1 MSFCISGRK
10 KDGFCRH
17 LDRVGDNRLQDNRL
31 IDICWRKKRVY
42 SRRLTIFAR
51 YCGNRKKIKYITP
64 LWNIISEKSKK
75 MAAEVGG

>member
-1 MSFCISGRK
+1 MLKTWWRFSENVPMSFCVSGQK
-10 KDGFCRH
+10 KDGLCRH

-51 YCGNRKKIKYITP
+51 YCGNRKKIKYISHYG
-64 LWNIISEKSKK
+64 I
-75 MAAEVGG
+75 